1 MSDQN
6 TRQLMMI
13 RPAAFSKNKET
24 AINNYFQFDA
34 ELKAEEVQQR
44 VIQEFEDFVQKLRE
58 ASIDVYVFED
68 TQDPVTPDSIFP
80 NNWVSFHQNGSV
92 ILYPMFANNR
102 RLERRIDLIDNL
114 TNHFEVKK
122 IFDDL
127 LSFESQQ
134 KFLEGTGSLVLDRV
148 NKIAYACYSSR
159 TKDEVILAFEKL
171 TAYTVIRF
179 KAYQNHEG
187 QRLPIYHTNVMM
199 SIGDF
204 FVLICAEAIDDLNE
218 RERVLESFRN
228 QSKEIILIN
237 EYQLNDFAGNI
248 LQVKN
253 KNNLFF
259 LVMSTRAFQSL
270 NTQQKVQLEK
280 YGTLLH
286 SDLTTI
292 EMLGGGSARCM
303 IAEIFLPIKKV

>member
-13 RPAAFSKNKET
+13 RPAAFSRNKET
-24 AINNYFQFDA
+24 AINNYFQVDA
-34 ELKAEEVQQR
+34 ELNAEEVQKR

-58 ASIDVYVFED
+58 VSIDVYVFED

-102 RLERRIDLIDNL
+102 RLERRRDLIDNL

-171 TAYTVIRF
+171 TDYTVIRF
-179 KAYQNHEG
+179 KAYKNHEG

-228 QSKEIILIN
+228 QSKEIILIYD
-237 EYQLNDFAGNI
+237 YQLNDFAGNI

-253 KNNLFF
+253 KNDLFF

-303 IAEIFLPIKKV
+303 IAEIFLPIKKI

>member
-13 RPAAFSKNKET
+13 RPAAFSRNKET
-24 AINNYFQFDA
+24 AINNYFQVDA
-34 ELKAEEVQQR
+34 ELNAEEVQKR

-58 ASIDVYVFED
+58 VSIDVYVFED

-179 KAYQNHEG
+179 KAYKNHEG

-228 QSKEIILIN
+228 QSKEIILIYD
-237 EYQLNDFAGNI
+237 YQLNDFAGNI

-303 IAEIFLPIKKV
+303 IAEIFLPIKKI

>member
-1 MSDQN
+1 
-6 TRQLMMI
+6 MMI

-24 AINNYFQFDA
+24 AINNYFQVDA
-34 ELKAEEVQQR
+34 ELKAEEVQKR

-58 ASIDVYVFED
+58 VSIDVYVFED

-228 QSKEIILIN
+228 QSKEIILIYD
-237 EYQLNDFAGNI
+237 YQLNDFAGNI

-303 IAEIFLPIKKV
+303 IAEIFLPIKKI

>member
-1 MSDQN
+1 M
-6 TRQLMMI
+6 LEWFIIAMV
-13 RPAAFSKNKET
+13 
-24 AINNYFQFDA
+24 YFKDTERVEIKKM
-34 ELKAEEVQQR
+34 EL
-44 VIQEFEDFVQKLRE
+44 
-58 ASIDVYVFED
+58 
-68 TQDPVTPDSIFP
+68 P
-80 NNWVSFHQNGSV
+80 
-92 ILYPMFANNR
+92 
-102 RLERRIDLIDNL
+102 
-114 TNHFEVKK
+114 
-122 IFDDL
+122 
-127 LSFESQQ
+127 FESQQ

-159 TKDEVILAFEKL
+159 TIDEVILAFEKL

-179 KAYQNHEG
+179 RAYQNHEG

-228 QSKEIILIN
+228 QSKEIILIYD
-237 EYQLNDFAGNI
+237 YQLNDFAGNI

-303 IAEIFLPIKKV
+303 IAEIFLPIKKI

>member
-13 RPAAFSKNKET
+13 RPAVFSKNKET
-24 AINNYFQFDA
+24 AINNYFQVDA

-58 ASIDVYVFED
+58 VSIDVYVFED

-179 KAYQNHEG
+179 KAYKNHEG

-237 EYQLNDFAGNI
+237 EYQLNEFAGNI

>member
-24 AINNYFQFDA
+24 AINNYFQVDA
-34 ELKAEEVQQR
+34 ELKAEEVQKR

-58 ASIDVYVFED
+58 VSIDVYVFED

-228 QSKEIILIN
+228 QSKEIILIYD
-237 EYQLNDFAGNI
+237 YQLNDFAGNI

-303 IAEIFLPIKKV
+303 IAEIFLPIKKI

>member
-24 AINNYFQFDA
+24 AINNYFQVDA

-58 ASIDVYVFED
+58 VSIDVYVFED

-102 RLERRIDLIDNL
+102 RLERRIDIIDNL

-171 TAYTVIRF
+171 TAYMVIRF
-179 KAYQNHEG
+179 KAYKNHEG

-237 EYQLNDFAGNI
+237 EYQLNEFAGNI
-248 LQVKN
+248 LQVEN

>member
-1 MSDQN
+1 
-6 TRQLMMI
+6 
-13 RPAAFSKNKET
+13 
-24 AINNYFQFDA
+24 
-34 ELKAEEVQQR
+34 
-44 VIQEFEDFVQKLRE
+44 
-58 ASIDVYVFED
+58 
-68 TQDPVTPDSIFP
+68 
-80 NNWVSFHQNGSV
+80 
-92 ILYPMFANNR
+92 
-102 RLERRIDLIDNL
+102 
-114 TNHFEVKK
+114 
-122 IFDDL
+122 
-127 LSFESQQ
+127 
-134 KFLEGTGSLVLDRV
+134 
-148 NKIAYACYSSR
+148 
-159 TKDEVILAFEKL
+159 
-171 TAYTVIRF
+171 
-179 KAYQNHEG
+179 
-187 QRLPIYHTNVMM
+187 MM

-228 QSKEIILIN
+228 QSKEIILIY

-303 IAEIFLPIKKV
+303 IAEIFLPIKKI

>member
-24 AINNYFQFDA
+24 AINNYFQVDA

-58 ASIDVYVFED
+58 VSIDVYVFED

-228 QSKEIILIN
+228 QSKEIILIYD
-237 EYQLNDFAGNI
+237 YQLNDFAGNI

-303 IAEIFLPIKKV
+303 IAEIFLPIKKI

>member
-303 IAEIFLPIKKV
+303 IAEIFLPIKKI

>member
-24 AINNYFQFDA
+24 AINNYFQVDA

-58 ASIDVYVFED
+58 VSIDVYVFED

-237 EYQLNDFAGNI
+237 EYQLNEFAGNI

-303 IAEIFLPIKKV
+303 IAEIFLPIKKI

>member
-6 TRQLMMI
+6 TGQLMMI

-24 AINNYFQFDA
+24 AINNYFQVDT
-34 ELKAEEVQQR
+34 ELKVDEVQKR
-44 VIQEFEDFVQKLRE
+44 VVQEFNDFVQKLRE

-68 TQDPVTPDSIFP
+68 TKEPLTPDSIFP
-80 NNWVSFHQNGSV
+80 NNWISFHQNGSV

-102 RLERRIDLIDNL
+102 RLERRLDLIDSL
-114 TNHFEVKK
+114 TDHFEVTRV
-122 IFDDL
+122 FENL
-127 LSFESQQ
+127 LSFESEQ

-159 TKDEVILAFEKL
+159 TKHEVILAFEKL
-171 TAYTVIRF
+171 TAYTVIKF
-179 KAYQNHEG
+179 KAYQSHKG

-199 SIGDF
+199 SIGDH
-204 FVLICAEAIDDLNE
+204 FVLICAEAIDDINE
-218 RERVLESFRN
+218 RERVINSFRY
-228 QSKEIILIN
+228 QSKEIILIY
-237 EYQLNDFAGNI
+237 EDQLNDFVGNI
-248 LQVKN
+248 LQVKSKDN
-253 KNNLFF
+253 GFF
-259 LVMSTRAFQSL
+259 LVMSTRAFRSL
-270 NTQQKVQLEK
+270 KAQQKVQLEK

-303 IAEIFLPIKKV
+303 IAEIFLPIKKI

>member
-13 RPAAFSKNKET
+13 RPAVFSKNKET
-24 AINNYFQFDA
+24 AINNYFQVDA

-58 ASIDVYVFED
+58 VSIDVYVFED

-179 KAYQNHEG
+179 KAYKNHEG

-237 EYQLNDFAGNI
+237 EYQLNEFAGNI

-303 IAEIFLPIKKV
+303 IAEIFLPIKKI

>member
-24 AINNYFQFDA
+24 AINNYFQVDA

-58 ASIDVYVFED
+58 VSIDVYVFED

-179 KAYQNHEG
+179 KAYKNHEG

-303 IAEIFLPIKKV
+303 IAEIFLPIKKI

>member
-1 MSDQN
+1 MFDQN
-6 TRQLMMI
+6 TWQLMMI
-13 RPAAFSKNKET
+13 RPIAFSKNKET
-24 AINNYFQFDA
+24 SINNYFQVDT
-34 ELKAEEVQQR
+34 ELKAEEVQKR
-44 VIQEFEDFVQKLRE
+44 VLREFDDLVQKLRE
-58 ASIDVYVFED
+58 VFIDVRVFED

-102 RLERRIDLIDNL
+102 RLERRLDLIDKL
-114 TNHFEVKK
+114 SDHFEVKK
-122 IFDDL
+122 IFKNL

-134 KFLEGTGSLVLDRV
+134 KFLEGTGSLILDRV

-159 TKDEVILAFEKL
+159 TEHEVILAFEKL
-171 TAYTVIRF
+171 TAYTVIGF
-179 KAYQNHEG
+179 KAYQNHQG
-187 QRLPIYHTNVMM
+187 RRLPIYHTNVMM
-199 SIGDF
+199 SIGDH
-204 FVLICAEAIDDLNE
+204 FVLICAEAIDDFNE

-228 QSKEIILIN
+228 QAKEIILIS
-237 EYQLNDFAGNI
+237 ESQLNNFVGNM

-253 KNNLFF
+253 KDNAFF

-270 NTQQKVQLEK
+270 NVQQKVQLEK

-286 SDLTTI
+286 SNLTTI

-303 IAEIFLPIKKV
+303 IAEIFLPIKKI